1 MGFPS
6 SSGRNFN
13 YISLEVLWQSRCILW
28 LAFLEN
34 EIGHSTQRKSR
45 KTWNAPDATSCGL
58 WSKYFY
64 NSWVIL
70 LGGDKNVNHQT
81 FQIGTGNG
89 ESSIEPFQFHPHR
102 WAVKAELMNCVN
114 KTNNGSSNKWKTL
127 VMVFDKNITNMKN
140 FDQSLFFGLFE
151 CNAFWNFKIVNVM
164 QSDVI

>member
-1 MGFPS
+1 M
-6 SSGRNFN
+6 
-13 YISLEVLWQSRCILW
+13 
-28 LAFLEN
+28 
-34 EIGHSTQRKSR
+34 
-45 KTWNAPDATSCGL
+45 
-58 WSKYFY
+58 
-64 NSWVIL
+64 IL

-81 FQIGTGNG
+81 FQIGTGNR